1 MLRPSTV
8 FFAFAVLALA
18 PGVGCGGGPSSD
30 KGGADAGRASDE
42 ATADASETDVG
53 ADHSVGADGGAGI
66 DGARGD
72 DGGAGVSGLSWAGVL
87 DPARAIDWSRA
98 GVVGGIPTRTTV
110 CATLNPGATAAQINA
125 AISACPTGQVV
136 SLTAGS
142 YAISDD
148 GIVMKSGVT
157 LRGAGADKTLL
168 TFSTTNY
175 CSNLSAA
182 ICFSGTNDWSGAANT
197 QPGAANAADWTA
209 GYAQGATQITLSNVG
224 STGITAGQYIYLDQA
239 NDTAPGSDFFVCDQT
254 MASCSLEGG
263 NGGRVIGGVLRSQI
277 QIVQVTAVNGSTY
290 TITPGLYSP
299 NWRAS
304 QSPSAWW
311 ATKPI
316 ENAGL
321 EDLSVDATNSGGQ
334 MNVAIYNAMNDWV
347 RGVRLI
353 RTCTCQRDLVQLN
366 MAAHSTVADSYF
378 YGTQGQSVN
387 YGVEAYGASDDLIEN
402 NIFQHVV
409 APMVVQPSLG
419 SVYAYNYAIND
430 TYADGQGIHWV
441 QDEFIQHNG
450 GVEFQLYE
458 GNVGPGFGGDVF
470 HGNQLMNTL
479 FRNYFLGTDP
489 GRADDTTVVSL
500 ESYVRYMNIVGNV
513 LGTPGMTTKYQ
524 VTAGPGADGTVFNLG
539 GGNTEGSVTVAADP
553 KVLSTL
559 LRWGNYDTASAAARF
574 EASEV
579 PSAVTPLGNAVPKDH
594 TLPASFFLATKP
606 GWWPSTKAWP
616 PIGPDVAGGNITGLG
631 GHASTIPAEDCFL
644 GPMAGPT
651 DGSGNVL
658 TFSATACYGAR

>member
-1 MLRPSTV
+1 MRRS
-8 FFAFAVLALA
+8 FASFSLAALALVLAGA
-18 PGVGCGGGPSSD
+18 CSSNDSSAKGGTDGGGGTDGTTS
-30 KGGADAGRASDE
+30 
-42 ATADASETDVG
+42 DVG
-53 ADHSVGADGGAGI
+53 STDGSSGGG
-66 DGARGD
+66 DGSTGD
-72 DGGAGVSGLSWAGVL
+72 DGGSGGGLPWAGIV
-87 DPARAIDWSRA
+87 DPSRAIDWSQA
-98 GVVGGIPTRTTV
+98 GVVGGIPQRTNV

-125 AISACPTGQVV
+125 AIMACPDGQVV
-136 SLTAGS
+136 SLTAGN

-168 TFSTTNY
+168 VFTKTNY

-182 ICFSGTNDWSGAANT
+182 ICFSGTNDWSGGGNT
-197 QPGAANAADWTA
+197 QPGGANAADWTG
-209 GYAQGATQITLSNVG
+209 GYARGSTTITLSKVG
-224 STGITAGQYIYLDQA
+224 SAGIAAGQYIYLDQA
-239 NDTAPGSDFFVCDQT
+239 NDTAVGSDFFVCDAT
-254 MASCSLEGG
+254 ATSCSLEGG
-263 NGGRVIGGVLRSQI
+263 NGGRVINGVLRSQI
-277 QIVQVTAVNGSTY
+277 QIVKVTAVNGSTY

-304 QSPSAWW
+304 QSPGAWW
-311 ATKPI
+311 PTTPI
-316 ENAGL
+316 QNAGL

-347 RGVRLI
+347 RGVRLV
-353 RTCTCQRDLVQLN
+353 RTCACQRDLVGLYT
-366 MAAHSTVADSYF
+366 AAHCTVADSYL

-387 YGVEAYGASDDLIEN
+387 YGVEAYGASDNLVVN

-430 TYADGQGIHWV
+430 TYADGQGIHWMA
-441 QDEFIQHNG
+441 DEFIQHNA

-489 GRADDTTVVSL
+489 GRPDNTIAVVL

-513 LGTPGMTTKYQ
+513 LGTPGTTTTYQ
-524 VTAGPGADGTVFNLG
+524 VTSGPGAAATVFNIG
-539 GGNTEGSVTVAADP
+539 GGDTEGPVTVAADP
-553 KVLSTL
+553 MVVSTL
-559 LRWGNYDTASAAARF
+559 FRWGNYDTANAAARF
-574 EASEV
+574 DASEV
-579 PSAVTPLGNAVPKDH
+579 PSAISPYGNPVPKSQN
-594 TLPASFFLATKP
+594 LPPSFYLSSKP
-606 GWWPSTKAWP
+606 AWWPAAKAWP
-616 PIGPDVAGGNITGLG
+616 PIGPDVSGGNITGLG
-631 GHASTIPAEDCFL
+631 GHAYTIPAEDCFR
-644 GPMAGPT
+644 GPMGGPA

-658 TFSATACYGAR
+658 TFSANACYGTP